1 MTTKLLVVS
10 AVCASLG
17 LGGVARTRRSIDPP
31 VYGHGGR
38 SARSLEMAAAQHQQV
53 TTSRYII
60 IFQIFHEPLYVRVF
74 FMGHHVFTEKYNVYN
89 IKTRNIAKSL

>member
-1 MTTKLLVVS
+1 MTTRLLVVS

-17 LGGVARTRRSIDPP
+17 LGGVARPRRSIDPP

-53 TTSRYII
+53 ATSGYITMAY
-60 IFQIFHEPLYVRVF
+60 FPGFV
-74 FMGHHVFTEKYNVYN
+74 T
-89 IKTRNIAKSL
+89 

>member
-17 LGGVARTRRSIDPP
+17 LGGVARPRRSIDPP

-60 IFQIFHEPLYVRVF
+60 IFQIFHEPLYVRVSWVTMF
-74 FMGHHVFTEKYNVYN
+74 SQ
-89 IKTRNIAKSL
+89 RNIMYIILKPGI